1 LTFIFDSLD
10 YLKIYYHFLIYFYE
24 ILLPIQALVIKLQLR
39 ISYVLS
45 VAWKL
50 LPLIELLH
58 LMNFK
63 GCCLTFY

>member
-1 LTFIFDSLD
+1 
-10 YLKIYYHFLIYFYE
+10 LKIYYHFLIYFYE

-58 LMNFK
+58 LMNF
-63 GCCLTFY
+63 